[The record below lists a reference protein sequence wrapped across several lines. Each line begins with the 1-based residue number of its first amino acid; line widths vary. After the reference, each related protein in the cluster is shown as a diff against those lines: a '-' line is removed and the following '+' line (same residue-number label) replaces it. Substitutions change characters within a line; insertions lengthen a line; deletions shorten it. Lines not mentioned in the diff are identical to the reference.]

1 MNISVVVLFIVL
13 IILIIVV
20 YYFIFDIKHGSDE
33 AIGKSNGET
42 RASNRTNPIYLDQE
56 SFEQIKDKMTVM
68 TVSPSS
74 NSKFT
79 TNIVYLN
86 GTEFQYR

>member
-1 MNISVVVLFIVL
+1 MNISLVVLFIVL
-13 IILIIVV
+13 VFLIVV
-20 YYFIFDIKHGSDE
+20 IYYFIFDSKHGND
-33 AIGKSNGET
+33 ET
-42 RASNRTNPIYLDQE
+42 RASLIELTSNRTNPIYLDQE